1 MEKKKS
7 LRWYKNKEK
16 KNEKIYNGSWEST
29 LLFKAR
35 TDSLEVNEKKKK
47 WGGDK
52 DSCEKCE
59 IRKERNTE
67 TLDHVLIECPEYKN
81 ERLNFETEVKRSI
94 GEREWEIIK
103 QGEDKGMKEILGL
116 GDGGHKMTD
125 ITKEIPS
132 RDLEKEETESEGT
145 EKLHS

>member
-16 KNEKIYNGSWEST
+16 PKNEKYIMDLGNP

-35 TDSLEVNEKKKK
+35 TDSLEVNKKRKK

-59 IRKERNTE
+59 IK
-67 TLDHVLIECPEYKN
+67 
-81 ERLNFETEVKRSI
+81 KR
-94 GEREWEIIK
+94 EN
-103 QGEDKGMKEILGL
+103 L
-116 GDGGHKMTD
+116 
-125 ITKEIPS
+125 
-132 RDLEKEETESEGT
+132 
-145 EKLHS
+145 

>member
-1 MEKKKS
+1 MK
-7 LRWYKNKEK
+7 
-16 KNEKIYNGSWEST
+16 KIYNGSWEST

-67 TLDHVLIECPEYKN
+67 TLDHVGYS
-81 ERLNFETEVKRSI
+81 LNALSTK
-94 GEREWEIIK
+94 
-103 QGEDKGMKEILGL
+103 MK
-116 GDGGHKMTD
+116 D
-125 ITKEIPS
+125 
-132 RDLEKEETESEGT
+132 
-145 EKLHS
+145 